1 MTWISSTSTSSL
13 DARYEHRIFHCL
25 QIFDILTL
33 ALAPPRKDT
42 LFGIVFQKI
51 CDLPGLPTFDLPQTV
66 QRQVEQT
73 KLRNT
78 RLIMDAIYIC
88 NNRRT
93 MFLWS
98 NKTSTGKGD
107 YYYWLLH
114 WSPPPTL
121 IWSAQHILL
130 ILGKRNEASR
140 IYRFVD
146 SRFWARINTF
156 VDSSIWL
163 FKEHKILS
171 WFAPQLSLWP
181 LLFYFFP
188 PDNCA
193 LIL

>member
-33 ALAPPRKDT
+33 ALAPPREDT
-42 LFGIVFQKI
+42 LFGIACQKI

-98 NKTSTGKGD
+98 NKDKH
-107 YYYWLLH
+107 WKRRLL
-114 WSPPPTL
+114 
-121 IWSAQHILL
+121 LL
-130 ILGKRNEASR
+130 
-140 IYRFVD
+140 V
-146 SRFWARINTF
+146 
-156 VDSSIWL
+156 V
-163 FKEHKILS
+163 
-171 WFAPQLSLWP
+171 
-181 LLFYFFP
+181 
-188 PDNCA
+188 A
-193 LIL
+193 LIPLHPPCLVSATHIADFGQKKWGQQNLQICRF

>member
-1 MTWISSTSTSSL
+1 MPRLNRVFQGAVDLATALKQGVLQTAL
-13 DARYEHRIFHCL
+13 DDMNFININLLTQEENARYEHRIFHCL

-33 ALAPPRKDT
+33 ALAPPREDT
-42 LFGIVFQKI
+42 LFGIACQKI
-51 CDLPGLPTFDLPQTV
+51 CDLPGLLIFDLPQTV

-114 WSPPPTL
+114 WSPSTPL
-121 IWSAQHILL
+121 DLVSATHIADFGQKKWGQQNLQ
-130 ILGKRNEASR
+130 IC
-140 IYRFVD
+140 RF
-146 SRFWARINTF
+146 
-156 VDSSIWL
+156 
-163 FKEHKILS
+163 
-171 WFAPQLSLWP
+171 
-181 LLFYFFP
+181 
-188 PDNCA
+188 
-193 LIL
+193 